1 MHSLDCDPIVHP
13 RSHVQVTLS
22 RQVRNRVIRMLKAIP
37 RSRLWLASLSGI
49 PVVLLLALSLV
60 DVLIHACFKLRNL
73 LFVLA
78 LNRLLAADVGYAVQ
92 TDVSDDAKRTRQEN
106 LGANACVHGIAH
118 RQADQ
123 QPANYQDTAST
134 D

>member
-1 MHSLDCDPIVHP
+1 
-13 RSHVQVTLS
+13 
-22 RQVRNRVIRMLKAIP
+22 MLKTIP
-37 RSRLWLASLSGI
+37 RSKLWLASLLGI

-60 DVLIHACFKLRNL
+60 DVLIHACFELRKF
-73 LFVLA
+73 LFVLS
-78 LNRLLAADVGYAVQ
+78 LNRLLATNVGYAVQ
-92 TDVSDDAKRTRQEN
+92 PDVSDDAKRASQEN

-123 QPANYQDTAST
+123 QPANYQYTAST